1 MEMAQ
6 VGAQWTEHKYFTEF
20 FLTSRIPLAD
30 STVISLRQICEEA
43 DMFA

>member
-6 VGAQWTEHKYFTEF
+6 VEHSGQNTKISEF